1 MPKLKILCVVEGAT
15 ISNLLKGDIVTLA
28 NGTKFTVVSVGEAY
42 SFFNI
47 PVPFEDEFED
57 EVESWFYEDLRHY
70 HNPLGT
76 ITRVERWFTLPT
88 SLFDTCD
95 GQIDTGVIIATID

>member
-28 NGTKFTVVSVGEAY
+28 NGAKLTVVSVGEADI
-42 SFFNI
+42 FFHI
-47 PVPFEDEFED
+47 PVTFEDD
-57 EVESWFYEDLRHY
+57 VESWFYEDLRHY
-70 HNPLGT
+70 HTPLSA

-88 SLFDTCD
+88 NLFDVCD
-95 GQIDTGVIIATID
+95 CQIDTGVIIATIED

>member
-28 NGTKFTVVSVGEAY
+28 NGTKFTVVSVGEAD
-42 SFFNI
+42 SFLHI
-47 PVPFEDEFED
+47 PVTFED

-70 HNPLGT
+70 HTQINS
-76 ITRVERWFTLPT
+76 ITRVERWFILPD
-88 SLFDTCD
+88 SLFDTCE
-95 GQIDTGVIIATID
+95 GQIDTGVIIATIED

>member
-28 NGTKFTVVSVGEAY
+28 DDTKFTVVSVGEADP
-42 SFFNI
+42 FFHI
-47 PVPFEDEFED
+47 PVTFEDD
-57 EVESWFYEDLRHY
+57 VDSWFYEDLSHF
-70 HNPLGT
+70 HTPLNS

-88 SLFDTCD
+88 SLFDVCD
-95 GQIDTGVIIATID
+95 GQVDTGVIIATIED

>member
-28 NGTKFTVVSVGEAY
+28 NGTKFTVVSVGEAD
-42 SFFNI
+42 SFFHN
-47 PVPFEDEFED
+47 PVTFED

-70 HNPLGT
+70 HTPLNS

-88 SLFDTCD
+88 SLFDVCD
-95 GQIDTGVIIATID
+95 AQIDTGVIIATIED

>member
-28 NGTKFTVVSVGEAY
+28 NGTKFTVVSVGEAD
-42 SFFNI
+42 SFFHI
-47 PVPFEDEFED
+47 PVTFED
-57 EVESWFYEDLRHY
+57 EVESWFYEDLCHY
-70 HNPLGT
+70 HTPINS
-76 ITRVERWFTLPT
+76 ITRVERWFTLPD

-95 GQIDTGVIIATID
+95 GQVDTGVIIATIED

>member
-28 NGTKFTVVSVGEAY
+28 NGTKFTVVSVREADI
-42 SFFNI
+42 FFRI
-47 PVPFEDEFED
+47 PVTFED
-57 EVESWFYEDLRHY
+57 EVENWFYEDLRHY
-70 HNPLGT
+70 HNPLNN
-76 ITRVERWFTLPT
+76 ITRIERWVTLPD